1 MHSLFDRAGINDFY
15 CLALLGINCIARRTL
30 PLSAQSISLQL
41 GRHPTR
47 PLAFLVTGKPP
58 PLPNHVVNLVLMPA
72 SASATAATEIETQQQ
87 QQLEQQQE
95 EQEAQEQ

>member
-1 MHSLFDRAGINDFY
+1 MISIA
-15 CLALLGINCIARRTL
+15 LGINCIARRTL
-30 PLSAQSISLQL
+30 PLSAQSVSLQL

-72 SASATAATEIETQQQ
+72 SASATETATETAGAAAGGAGAVKA
-87 QQLEQQQE
+87 
-95 EQEAQEQ
+95 EAGSAAAYGPGAK